1 MLVPAPFSLAP
12 RRPFPSSKH
21 PCSMYVHAKAK
32 DKKPA
37 NKQWKE
43 KMQRSYEK
51 GIKWISMISTAS
63 KEAKSK
69 KTSTKANKQK
79 SKQKVVSEGDKCRFG
94 LEVHS
99 FILLKHE

>member
-1 MLVPAPFSLAP
+1 MCP
-12 RRPFPSSKH
+12 R
-21 PCSMYVHAKAK
+21 SMCVHAKAK
-32 DKKPA
+32 DKKPT

-43 KMQRSYEK
+43 KMQRAYEK